1 MNGSCKFCW
10 LVSLVLVAALGAM
23 TYFFVIKGNVIKG
36 DDGRT
41 AILMTSGER
50 NHVLG

>member
-23 TYFFVIKGNVIKG
+23 TYFFVIKG